1 MGTKPYYYSWIN
13 AEPSEKKKHINTGN
27 KLPSDFH
34 GVLYR
39 SGPALF
45 ERNGQKKSYFVDG
58 DGMIHSFAFDG
69 NNICYTSRFVQTKKF
84 VEESRKKEFIYDTWT
99 FQAGQSEFDE
109 VEPPKYESQAYIA
122 SVFHHKKLFAF
133 DESFSPYELDP
144 DSLETIG
151 RSTLGL
157 LDPQAEFSAHSK
169 IHTFQNQWL
178 HFGLKHGKQAEVY
191 FTILDNEGRL
201 LNSFSQILPRAVY
214 VHDFFT
220 TENYIVMC
228 LHPAF
233 IRIQSVLAGTRS
245 FIDSIKWHPEEGN
258 LIVVYHK
265 SGKEAPKYYDAQARW
280 WLHSVN
286 AWEDHD
292 KIVMDFVGHSSPDH
306 LMGTSP
312 MYKNALTGTAD
323 GPYAPGEIW
332 RYEININNRN
342 LHETRLFE
350 GNYEFP
356 TVHPDRVGLK
366 NKFSY
371 MVKGNTQNPF
381 WNTVV
386 QVDMETGIQQEHC
399 FGEGIYCSEPIL
411 APTMQGVIFGLNESV
426 GLLMSLIHDG
436 INKCNY
442 LAIFRS
448 GEINQGPLTLVH
460 IENEIPLTFHGC
472 WRKTMNKEL
481 SK

>member
-245 FIDSIKWHPEEGN
+245 FIDSIKWRPEEGN

-411 APTMQGVIFGLNESV
+411 APTMQGVIFGPNESV